1 MVLQVKDRFRLVQW
15 CIRVADRCFYAL
27 KSTGKNLEKSSFSE
41 LFAMCKGGAQRIQV
55 ETGHLVYKK
64 SSAGPLTMPGGGGEE
79 GKGPRDGAHP

>member
-64 SSAGPLTMPGGGGEE
+64 SSAGPLTMPGGGGGGGE
-79 GKGPRDGAHP
+79 GAQGRGHP